1 MRCTVP
7 QRRAAIEG
15 DEGPPHHQLQEKAD
29 RHWQAAHDS
38 HLRFVE
44 DKAKADDAENSSW
57 G

>member
-15 DEGPPHHQLQEKAD
+15 DEGPPHQLQEKAD

-38 HLRFVE
+38 HLRFV
-44 DKAKADDAENSSW
+44 
-57 G
+57 

>member
-15 DEGPPHHQLQEKAD
+15 DEGPPHQLQEKAD

-44 DKAKADDAENSSW
+44 DKARADDAENSSW